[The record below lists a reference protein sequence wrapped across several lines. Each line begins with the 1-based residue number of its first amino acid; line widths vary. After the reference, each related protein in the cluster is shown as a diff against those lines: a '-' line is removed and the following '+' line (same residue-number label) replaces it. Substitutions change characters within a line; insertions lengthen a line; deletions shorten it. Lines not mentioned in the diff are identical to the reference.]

1 MSALDDVLKDAQ
13 RARLIPTVADSRKE
27 VRIVSTFLATLSI
40 VRPFAQEVLGICGVR
55 MGKTSDLRAYT
66 EVEFVGSDGSR
77 KERPDGVLSLYARNA
92 RWTALVEA
100 KIDKVELDEDQVRR
114 YGEVAREFGIDA
126 VLTLSNQLAPLPS
139 HVPYSVPK
147 KLSNRVRFLHVSW
160 ANVLTH
166 ALLTLRDDKGLSS
179 EQGFILE
186 ELTRY
191 FKHESSGVKHF
202 DRMNAEWRPLVFGIR
217 DRQPFRRS
225 SPEIEN
231 TVASW
236 HQEEKD
242 ICLILSRLIG
252 EHVGIRLPRRHQADP
267 ELRHRDEC
275 DSLVASKELRAAF
288 TVPNTAGDLEVTV
301 DLQRRTISCAMKLNA
316 PSDRKRASART
327 NWLVRQLRGIDGD
340 DVIIQAFWLGRAPLT
355 QASLSEVR
363 IDPKCLESG
372 RPGATP
378 VGFAV
383 VMIKDLAGRFSGPRT
398 FIEDLENLI
407 PVFYDRIGQ
416 NLRPW
421 TPPPPSIDR
430 HDPMQE
436 DSVAKGDRVEA
447 SEEGNRD
454 PVPVPDTGL
463 SDDQHERDDTNSQS
477 ILSWTTPP
485 PRYQERDPLE

>member
-1 MSALDDVLKDAQ
+1 
-13 RARLIPTVADSRKE
+13 
-27 VRIVSTFLATLSI
+27 
-40 VRPFAQEVLGICGVR
+40 
-55 MGKTSDLRAYT
+55 MG
-66 EVEFVGSDGSR
+66 
-77 KERPDGVLSLYARNA
+77 
-92 RWTALVEA
+92 
-100 KIDKVELDEDQVRR
+100 EDQVVR
-114 YGEVAREFGIDA
+114 YGEIAREFGINA

-147 KLSNRVRFLHVSW
+147 RLSNRVSFFHISW
-160 ANVLTH
+160 TNVLTH
-166 ALLTLRDDKGLSS
+166 ALLTLRDTEGLSS
-179 EQGFILE
+179 EQAFILE

-231 TVASW
+231 AVASW

-252 EHVGIRLPRRHQADP
+252 EHVGIRLPRRHQADS
-267 ELRHRDEC
+267 ELRHREEC
-275 DSLVASKELRAAF
+275 DSLVASKELCSAF

-316 PSDRKRASART
+316 PDDKKRASART
-327 NWLVRQLRGIDGD
+327 NWLVRQLRGVDGD

-355 QASLSEVR
+355 QASLSEIR
-363 IDPKCLESG
+363 ADPKCLESG
-372 RPGATP
+372 RPGAAP
-378 VGFAV
+378 VSFAV

-407 PVFYDRIGQ
+407 PAFYDRIGQ

-421 TPPPPSIDR
+421 TPPPPSIDK
-430 HDPMQE
+430 HDPIQE
-436 DSVAKGDRVEA
+436 ESILEVDGVET
-447 SEEGNRD
+447 SEESDSD
-454 PVPVPDTGL
+454 PVPVPDADM
-463 SDDQHERDDTNSQS
+463 SHDQHEQDGTSSQS
-477 ILSWTTPP
+477 TPPGTTPTP
-485 PRYQERDPLE
+485 SCEKGDLPE

>member
-27 VRIVSTFLATLSI
+27 ERIVSTFLATLSI
-40 VRPFAQEVLGICGVR
+40 VRPFAQELLGLCGVR
-55 MGKTSDLRAYT
+55 MAKTSDLRTYT
-66 EVEFVGSDGSR
+66 EVEFVASDGSG
-77 KERPDGVLSLYARNA
+77 KERPDGVLSLSTRNA

-100 KIDKVELDEDQVRR
+100 KIDKAELGEDQVLR
-114 YGEVAREFGIDA
+114 YGEIAREFGVDA
-126 VLTLSNQLAPLPS
+126 VLTFSNQLAPLPS

-147 KLSNRVRFLHVSW
+147 KLSNKVRFLHISW
-160 ANVLTH
+160 TNVLTR
-166 ALLTLRDDKGLSS
+166 ALLTLRDGNELSS

-217 DRQPFRRS
+217 DRQPFKRS

-252 EHVGIRLPRRHQADP
+252 EHVGIRLSRRHQADP
-267 ELRHRDEC
+267 ELRHREEC
-275 DSLVASKELRAAF
+275 DSLVASMELHSAF

-316 PSDRKRASART
+316 PSDKKRASART
-327 NWLVRQLRGIDGD
+327 NWLVRQLRGVDGD
-340 DVIIQAFWLGRAPLT
+340 DVIVQAFWLGRGQAT
-355 QASLSEVR
+355 QASLSAVR
-363 IDPKCLESG
+363 VDPKCLESG

-378 VGFAV
+378 VSFAV

-398 FIEDLENLI
+398 FIEDLEHLI
-407 PVFYDRIGQ
+407 PAFYDRIGQ

-421 TPPPPSIDR
+421 SPPPPSIDK
-430 HDPMQE
+430 HDPME
-436 DSVAKGDRVEA
+436 DDSVVETDRVEA
-447 SEEGNRD
+447 SEESHSE
-454 PVPVPDTGL
+454 PAPAPDTGL
-463 SDDQHERDDTNSQS
+463 SPSQHERDDTNSQS
-477 ILSWTTPP
+477 GFSWTPPTTP
-485 PRYQERDPLE
+485 YKEGDPLE